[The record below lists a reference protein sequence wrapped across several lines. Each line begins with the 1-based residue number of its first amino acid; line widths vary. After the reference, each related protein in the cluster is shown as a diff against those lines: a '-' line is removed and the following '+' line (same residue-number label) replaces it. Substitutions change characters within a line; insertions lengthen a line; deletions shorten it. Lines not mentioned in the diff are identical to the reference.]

1 MGNAGKRAVKGRVRT
16 AALLLGAVASCVVA
30 MEATYYATRAVAGR
44 VERSALGNLVS
55 TARLFLKSEVDPRP
69 YIQVLFGRGDT
80 LQLFFDYTDAL
91 GDSALRAEMQPQ
103 AVAVGFLDI
112 LKAIPVEQKIERIR
126 CDDGAITFFLPQ
138 ADMEEGRA
146 YAETL
151 AGSKA
156 FLRVK
161 VTPGTGG
168 VYLACEL
175 PSLAEVPALA
185 GK

>member
-16 AALLLGAVASCVVA
+16 AALLLGAVASCIVA

-91 GDSALRAEMQPQ
+91 GD
-103 AVAVGFLDI
+103 
-112 LKAIPVEQKIERIR
+112 R
-126 CDDGAITFFLPQ
+126 C
-138 ADMEEGRA
+138 
-146 YAETL
+146 
-151 AGSKA
+151 
-156 FLRVK
+156 V
-161 VTPGTGG
+161 
-168 VYLACEL
+168 
-175 PSLAEVPALA
+175 
-185 GK
+185 